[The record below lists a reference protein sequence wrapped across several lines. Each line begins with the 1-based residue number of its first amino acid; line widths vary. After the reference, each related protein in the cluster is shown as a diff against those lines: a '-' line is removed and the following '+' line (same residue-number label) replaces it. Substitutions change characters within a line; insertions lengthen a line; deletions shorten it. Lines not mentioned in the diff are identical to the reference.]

1 EGSEQLYV
9 MFEKDLRGLDPCQQ
23 TELVGELG
31 VPVAWVRATASRL
44 VEKGLLESRGAG
56 RNRQFHL
63 TARFYDLA
71 EDRNAYVR
79 VKGADPL
86 QQQRMVMDY
95 VQAYGHI
102 TRSLAASLC
111 QT

>member
-1 EGSEQLYV
+1 
-9 MFEKDLRGLDPCQQ
+9 M
-23 TELVGELG
+23 
-31 VPVAWVRATASRL
+31 TASRL

-79 VKGADPL
+79 VKGVDPL
-86 QQQRMVMDY
+86 QQERMILDY
-95 VQAYGHI
+95 VHAFGHI
-102 TRSLAASLC
+102 TRSQAAGLC
-111 QT
+111 QITPVEARKTLKAMVGGGKLGLVGERRGSRYVIPR